1 MSEMITTSGRSINT
15 ITAEIITITAQ
26 TNQMVVMNAI
36 EVGRRLVE
44 AKALVPHGEWGEY
57 LRQEVSF
64 SKSTAN
70 NLMKIFREYGDK
82 QINSQALGNLP
93 YTKMVRL
100 LAVPEEEREEFA
112 IEHDVEHISTRE
124 LEQAIKDRDAARD
137 LLAVAQ
143 ESATAAE
150 QKADD
155 LQKQANR
162 LSAALDQS
170 NKDAKKAQ
178 ADLAKLKKDAKAADA
193 RIEQAKKD
201 AYEQARK
208 EYQDQLDAAHK
219 AVADAAAQARAEAE
233 QSAEAAQKELD
244 NARRAEKM
252 ADPDAIAFSALFKQ
266 IQESF
271 NMLNGYLLKFR
282 GSKPE
287 LAESG
292 KAAVAAML
300 EQWKEQ
306 VA

>member
-44 AKALVPHGEWGEY
+44 AKGLVPHGEWGEY

-82 QINSQALGNLP
+82 QLNSQALGNLP

-100 LAVPEEEREEFA
+100 LAVPEDEREEFA
-112 IEHDVEHISTRE
+112 VAHDVEHISTRE

-155 LQKQANR
+155 LQKEANR

-170 NKDAKKAQ
+170 AKDAKKANS
-178 ADLAKLKKDAKAADA
+178 DLAKMKKDAKSTDA

-208 EYQDQLDAAHK
+208 EFNSQLEAARK
-219 AVADAAAQARAEAE
+219 ATEESVAKALAEAE
-233 QSAEAAQKELD
+233 QNAE
-244 NARRAEKM
+244 NARKAEKA
-252 ADPDAIAFSALFKQ
+252 ADPDAVAFGILFKQ

-271 NMLNGYLLKFR
+271 NMLSGYLLKFR
-282 GSKPE
+282 SSKPE